1 MFAGELGGLERSFQC
16 NGAPGEVGDVE
27 PGDNIQCCFMVRL
40 FLFTGELDGGGIS
53 YLRREWE
60 ETQDLPQ
67 EKQLL
72 TKTILV
78 PQVCTVKKN
87 ALFSVLPLFNSINGF
102 RLKKHL
108 FYKNKIYTPIYR
120 ITHRRYESTFLTVN
134 MEIEK
139 YQAKKVTKIYQI

>member
-1 MFAGELGGLERSFQC
+1 MDSLFLFAGELDGLERSFQC
-16 NGAPGEVGDVE
+16 SAAPGGVGDVE

-78 PQVCTVKKN
+78 PQVCTVKKMHYFQYYPS
-87 ALFSVLPLFNSINGF
+87 LIQLMDLG
-102 RLKKHL
+102 
-108 FYKNKIYTPIYR
+108 
-120 ITHRRYESTFLTVN
+120 
-134 MEIEK
+134 
-139 YQAKKVTKIYQI
+139 